1 MNANDENRIFTEE
14 DGLQFAIA
22 IVDPLN
28 DQTYL
33 DHLGRDMEEFLSISV
48 SQTKVTPETG
58 YEEKIFDLH
67 KCSDEELGLDDSGN
81 SKFYPIYEEHA

>member
-14 DGLQFAIA
+14 DGLQFAIG
-22 IVDPLN
+22 IVDTNNPP
-28 DQTYL
+28 TYV
-33 DHLGRDMEEFLSISV
+33 DHLGRDMEEFLSIIV
-48 SQTKVTPETG
+48 SQTKVTSET

-67 KCSDEELGLDDSGN
+67 KCSEEELGLDESGN